1 MPAFPPLGMPD
12 IRAWAGDRSFE
23 LGRRYFRD
31 GAVLRPRRQDRTL
44 KARVR
49 GTGPRPYR
57 VEASLKDHGIAA
69 GECSCPVGAGGRC
82 KHAAALLIAWLE
94 QPESFAEL
102 EDLDALLARLENDQ
116 LRALIARIV
125 RRHPDVEDQ
134 IERELTVL
142 QAPATDAPVDV
153 AALRQQVVAVMESV
167 GYGARAGYG
176 YDRYDRYN
184 RYDRY
189 DQRGG
194 YDDEWSDDR
203 DEEDGADLADEM
215 QPILL
220 RAQTCLDRGDV
231 ANAALVYETVARTL
245 LDIYTPDEDWGY
257 SLSAGV
263 GDVVRECVVG
273 LENCLTATSESA
285 PRERIL
291 RALFALY
298 RDDTVGMDWAAD
310 APEIILLHATP
321 VERRLV
327 AGLVRDA
334 LPQGKDA
341 SNLYTL
347 RRYGPFL
354 LDLEADTLD
363 DDSYVRLCRQTGQL
377 PRAVTRLL
385 ERRRVDAAAAE
396 VTDAPDEELLPL
408 ADLLRAG
415 GYTDRAE
422 HIVRK
427 RERRARDARMTLW
440 LRDRAREAGDLD
452 EALAL
457 TEKLFWR
464 APSAEL
470 YAELRTLAR
479 PLGTWEKLRTG
490 VLAHLTSDGHHALVT
505 ALHVEEGQVDE
516 ALAALAR
523 VKAPAVMA
531 GGGWEWGSG
540 TYDGFTLRVRVARAA
555 EATRPAE
562 AIGLYLKEVDALIAA
577 QGRERYATAA
587 EYLARVRDL
596 YARQGE
602 QAEWQRLIVSLR
614 DQHKRLRALK
624 DELSKAGL

>member
-1 MPAFPPLGMPD
+1 MPEFPLLGMPD
-12 IRAWAGDRSFE
+12 IREWAGDRSFD
-23 LGRRYFRD
+23 LGHRYFRN
-31 GAVLRPRRQDRTL
+31 GSVLRPRRQDQDRTL

-49 GTGPRPYR
+49 GTAPRPYC
-57 VEASLKDHGIAA
+57 VEVSLNDRGIAA
-69 GECSCPVGAGGRC
+69 GACSCPVGAGGHC
-82 KHAAALLIAWLE
+82 KHTAALLIAWLE

-102 EDLDALLARLENDQ
+102 EDLDTALARLESDQ

-134 IERELTVL
+134 IERELIVL

-153 AALRQQVVAVMESV
+153 ATLRQQVVAVMRSG
-167 GYGARAGYG
+167 GYGERDGYG
-176 YDRYDRYN
+176 YDRYERYERYERYG
-184 RYDRY
+184 RYD
-189 DQRGG
+189 DGWG
-194 YDDEWSDDR
+194 EDG
-203 DEEDGADLADEM
+203 DEEEGADLADEM

-220 RAQTCLDRGDV
+220 HAQAYLDRGDV
-231 ANAALVYETVARTL
+231 ANAALVYATVARTL
-245 LDIYTPDEDWGY
+245 LDTYSLDEDWGY
-257 SLSAGV
+257 HLAG
-263 GDVVRECVVG
+263 GIGEVVRECMVG
-273 LENCLTATSESA
+273 LENGLTTTSDPASRA
-285 PRERIL
+285 PML
-291 RALFALY
+291 RALFDLY
-298 RDDTVGMDWAAD
+298 RDDSVGMDWAAD
-310 APEIILLHATP
+310 TPEIILLHATP
-321 VERRLV
+321 DERHLV
-327 AGLVRDA
+327 AGLVRAA
-334 LPQGKDA
+334 LPKGKDTA
-341 SNLYTL
+341 DQYTL

-377 PRAVTRLL
+377 PRAVARLL
-385 ERRRVDAAAAE
+385 ERHRVDAAVAE
-396 VTDAPDEELLPL
+396 VADAPDDELLPL
-408 ADLLRAG
+408 ADLLRAA

-427 RERRARDARMTLW
+427 RERRGRDAHMVLW

-464 APSAEL
+464 APSTEL
-470 YAELRTLAR
+470 YAELRALAQ

-505 ALHVEEGQVDE
+505 ALHVDEGQVDE

-523 VKAPAVMA
+523 VQAPAVTA
-531 GGGWEWGSG
+531 GGGWEWGAAA
-540 TYDGFTLRVRVARAA
+540 YDGFSLRVRVARAA

-562 AIGLYLKEVDALIAA
+562 AIALYREEVDALIAA

-596 YARQGE
+596 YARQGQ
-602 QAEWQRLIVSLR
+602 QAEWQRLITSLR
-614 DQHKRLRALK
+614 EQHKRLRALK

>member
-1 MPAFPPLGMPD
+1 MPEFPPLGMPD

-23 LGRRYFRD
+23 LGRRYMRD
-31 GAVLRPRRQDRTL
+31 GSVLRPRRQDHSRTL

-49 GTGPRPYR
+49 GTAPRPYR
-57 VEASLKDHGIAA
+57 VEVSLNDHGIAA
-69 GECSCPVGAGGRC
+69 GECSCPVGEGGRC

-94 QPESFAEL
+94 QPESFAEV
-102 EDLDALLARLENDQ
+102 EDLETLLARLEKDQ
-116 LRALIARIV
+116 LRALLTRIA

-134 IERELTVL
+134 IERELIVL

-153 AALRQQVVAVMESV
+153 AALRRQVVAVTESA
-167 GYGARAGYG
+167 GYGERDGYG
-176 YDRYDRYN
+176 YDRYDRY
-184 RYDRY
+184 DRY
-189 DQRGG
+189 ER
-194 YDDEWSDDR
+194 YSRSDDAW
-203 DEEDGADLADEM
+203 DEDGEEEEVADEL

-220 RAQTCLDRGDV
+220 RAQAYLDGGDV
-231 ANAALVYETVARTL
+231 ANAALVYDTVARTL
-245 LDIYTPDEDWGY
+245 VDTSTPDEDWGY
-257 SLSAGV
+257 SLAAGV
-263 GDVVRECVVG
+263 GEAVRECVVG
-273 LENCLTATSESA
+273 LENCLTATSEPA
-285 PRERIL
+285 LRERML
-291 RALFALY
+291 RTLFDLY
-298 RDDTVGMDWAAD
+298 RDDSMGMEWAAD

-321 VERRLV
+321 EERQLV
-327 AGLVRDA
+327 ASLVRAA
-334 LPQGKDA
+334 LPQGKDV
-341 SNLYTL
+341 SSLYAL

-377 PRAVTRLL
+377 PRAVARLL
-385 ERRRVDAAAAE
+385 ERRRVDAAVAE
-396 VTDAPDEELLPL
+396 VADAPDEELLPL
-408 ADLLRAG
+408 ADLLREG

-427 RERRARDARMTLW
+427 RERRSRDAHMALW
-440 LRDRAREAGDLD
+440 LRDRAREVGDLD

-531 GGGWEWGSG
+531 GGCWEWGSG

>member
-1 MPAFPPLGMPD
+1 MPEFPPLGMPD
-12 IRAWAGDRSFE
+12 IREWAGDRSFE
-23 LGRRYFRD
+23 LGRRYVRN
-31 GAVLRPRRQDRTL
+31 GSVLRPRRQDHSRTL

-49 GTGPRPYR
+49 GTAPRPYR
-57 VEASLKDHGIAA
+57 VEVSLNDHGIAA
-69 GECSCPVGAGGRC
+69 GECSCPVGAGGHC

-94 QPESFAEL
+94 QPESFAEV
-102 EDLDALLARLENDQ
+102 EDLETLLARLENDQ
-116 LRALIARIV
+116 LRALLTRIA

-134 IERELTVL
+134 IERELIVL
-142 QAPATDAPVDV
+142 SVPATDAPVDV
-153 AALRQQVVAVMESV
+153 AALRRQVVAIMESA
-167 GYGARAGYG
+167 GYGAHGAHGGYG

-184 RYDRY
+184 RYD
-189 DQRGG
+189 
-194 YDDEWSDDR
+194 DEWSDDG
-203 DEEDGADLADEM
+203 DEEAGVDLADEM

-220 RAQTCLDRGDV
+220 RAQAYLDRGDV
-231 ANAALVYETVARTL
+231 ANAALVYDTVARTL
-245 LDIYTPDEDWGY
+245 LDTYVLDEDWGY
-257 SLSAGV
+257 SLAGSV

-273 LENCLTATSESA
+273 LENCLTTTSDPA

-291 RALFALY
+291 RALFDLY
-298 RDDTVGMDWAAD
+298 RNDSMGMECAAD

-321 VERRLV
+321 EERQLV
-327 AGLVRDA
+327 SGLVRAA
-334 LPQGKDA
+334 LPQGKDV
-341 SNLYTL
+341 SSLYAL

-377 PRAVTRLL
+377 PRAVARLL
-385 ERRRVDAAAAE
+385 ERRRVDAAVAE
-396 VTDAPDEELLPL
+396 VADAPDEELLPL
-408 ADLLRAG
+408 ADLLREG

-427 RERRARDARMTLW
+427 RERRGRDARMVLW

-470 YAELRTLAR
+470 YAELRALAQ

-505 ALHVEEGQVDE
+505 ALHVDEGQVDE

-523 VKAPAVMA
+523 VKAPSVI

-540 TYDGFTLRVRVARAA
+540 AYDGFTLRVRVARAA

-562 AIGLYLKEVDALIAA
+562 AIGLYLKEVDALIAT

-587 EYLARVRDL
+587 GYLARVRDL
-596 YARQGE
+596 YARQGQ
-602 QAEWQRLIVSLR
+602 QAEWQRLIASLR
-614 DQHKRLRALK
+614 EQHKRLRALK